1 MRTRRMAGAILAL
14 MVVAGPLPAQ
24 QPGMVELGTF
34 GRFSRLDRRGEFDDA
49 MSLSGR
55 VGVFILPQVSLE
67 VDISRGRVED
77 PQGVQSNFTP
87 FHARLL
93 YNRPISARTDLV
105 LGAGYAQYDYGRT
118 TQVPADE
125 YGIGGL
131 AGLRIGLGESVAF
144 RLDGTV
150 DVMPVEWNANRGVAV
165 RRPDGTAVA
174 TFKGR
179 THLGLQAGVSL
190 MWNARQRRMES
201 PIPATVAEPAPA
213 PTEAAPQPAP
223 EPSVRAAEPRAEPP
237 AEPAPVDRTAEE
249 TARAREIIEEVVL
262 FDFDRAEIRADALAA
277 LTRKAEVLRLNPGLV
292 VRIEGHADE
301 RGSTEYNLALGQR
314 RADAVRDRLVA
325 LGVSASQLETV
336 SMGESRPVDTSGT
349 EEAWARNRRAE
360 FRIVRGGEML
370 RLPQQ

>member
-1 MRTRRMAGAILAL
+1 MRTRRMAGAVLAL
-14 MVVAGPLPAQ
+14 LVVAGPLPAQ

-125 YGIGGL
+125 YGVGGL

-150 DVMPVEWNANRGVAV
+150 DVMPVTWNANRGVAV
-165 RRPDGTAVA
+165 RRPDGSAVA

-190 MWNARQRRMES
+190 LWNARQRRMES
-201 PIPATVAEPAPA
+201 PIPAAVAEPAPA
-213 PTEAAPQPAP
+213 PAEAPQPAP
-223 EPSVRAAEPRAEPP
+223 EPSVRAAEPP

-249 TARAREIIEEVVL
+249 TARALAIIEEVVH
-262 FDFDRAEIRADALAA
+262 FDFDRSEIRADALAV
-277 LTRKAEVLRLNPGLV
+277 LTRKAEVLRANPNLV

-314 RADAVRDRLVA
+314 RADAVRDQLVA
-325 LGVSASQLETV
+325 LGVAASQLETV
-336 SMGESRPVDTSGT
+336 SMGESRPVDTAGT

-360 FRIVRGGEML
+360 FRVVRGGEAL